1 MRRTGKILRFGNRHR
16 ELAAFFAICYYSRM
30 EMEKN
35 LDKQRN
41 GEIVLYQPDKSI
53 RLEVRLAD
61 ETVWLSQAQM
71 AELFGTQRQA
81 ITKHLKNIFEVKEL
95 DRSATSS
102 ILELVQKE
110 GKRFVKRTVELF
122 NLDVIISIGF
132 RVNTQR
138 GILFRQWATRVLKD
152 YLLKG
157 YSINNRIENLER
169 RVSKTEEKID
179 FFINTSLPP
188 QQGIFY
194 DGQVFDAYSF
204 VSGLVR
210 KAKKA
215 IVLIDNY
222 VDETVLTL
230 LDKREVGVSA
240 KIYTRNV
247 TQQLQLD
254 LDRHNSQYPP
264 IDVEAFNKSHDR
276 FLFIDEEVYHIG
288 ASLKDLGKK
297 WFAFTLMHFVST
309 GEILAKIAVP
319 G

>member
-1 MRRTGKILRFGNRHR
+1 M
-16 ELAAFFAICYYSRM
+16 
-30 EMEKN
+30 N

-222 VDETVLTL
+222 VDDTVLTL
-230 LDKREVGVSA
+230 LDKRASRVTA
-240 KIYTRNV
+240 KIYTYGISR
-247 TQQLQLD
+247 QLQLD
-254 LDRHNSQYPP
+254 LDRHNSQYPA
-264 IDVEAFNKSHDR
+264 IDIEVFNRSHDR
-276 FLFIDEEVYHIG
+276 FLLIDEEVYHIG

-309 GEILAKIAVP
+309 GEILAKIAVS
-319 G
+319 GDGTSQNAE